1 VTERLDTQ
9 ERLNAALAR
18 IQQRHGTR
26 ALVRGKPPSTVGT
39 ESTVAH
45 VSTGFPPLDQATG
58 IGGLPKGRINE
69 MVGPATSGKTTLA
82 LLLLAQAQRG
92 NKHVA
97 YVDRSRSI
105 DPDYAHR
112 CGLDLFRLLIVRP
125 HNLQESM
132 AMTEAIAG
140 SGGVEAVVF
149 DSPGSLWCDTDAS
162 SQLSAFLDR
171 LASPV
176 AHARV
181 MLLFLRM
188 PVVSSRQ
195 NQRPQSQDE
204 MEVQSSSLRALAHH
218 ATIRL
223 SVTRER
229 WLRRHGDIRGYTARV
244 EVLKNRMGPAGRSA
258 SISISFN
265 GTIYGDGL

>member
-1 VTERLDTQ
+1 MTERLDTQ
-9 ERLNAALAR
+9 DRLNATLAD
-18 IQQRHGTR
+18 IHQRHGTR
-26 ALVRGKPPSTVGT
+26 ALVRGKPPSTVGA
-39 ESTVAH
+39 ESTIAH
-45 VSTGFPPLDQATG
+45 VSTGFPSLDQATG

-69 MVGPATSGKTTLA
+69 MIGPATSGKTTLA
-82 LLLLAQAQRG
+82 LMVLAQAQEG
-92 NKHVA
+92 NKQVA

-112 CGLDLFRLLIVRP
+112 CGLDLSRLLIVRP

-132 AMTEAIAG
+132 AMTEAITG

-149 DSPGSLWCDTDAS
+149 DSPGSLWCDADAS

-176 AHARV
+176 AQARV

-188 PVVSSRQ
+188 PVIDSKQ
-195 NQRPQSQDE
+195 NQQPQLQGRI
-204 MEVQSSSLRALAHH
+204 EVQSSSLRALAHH
-218 ATIRL
+218 ATVRL

-258 SISISFN
+258 LISISFN
-265 GTIYGDGL
+265 GTIRGDGL